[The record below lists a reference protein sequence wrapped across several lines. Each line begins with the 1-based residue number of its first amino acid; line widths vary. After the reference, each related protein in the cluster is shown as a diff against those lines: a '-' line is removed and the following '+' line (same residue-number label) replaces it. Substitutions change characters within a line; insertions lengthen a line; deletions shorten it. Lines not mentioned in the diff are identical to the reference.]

1 LKRTYGPTGL
11 SKWRTSKWRI
21 ENGKWR
27 ITPEAVIVVRGSLFV
42 ERGVYEF
49 DFELA
54 AKAKKGAYSNAP
66 TIVTLYCAEP
76 TINYEYK
83 NI

>member
-1 LKRTYGPTGL
+1 M
-11 SKWRTSKWRI
+11 
-21 ENGKWR
+21 
-27 ITPEAVIVVRGSLFV
+27 VRGSLFV